1 MMESG
6 VKIFGPATLEACAM
20 ASIHFNNIQTGDFL
34 NPILQKEVDAFRML
48 EGEFEVMSIEVE
60 VKRSDG
66 REVTSQMEIFG
77 RSHFA
82 KTFPLKLAEM
92 VAVEKREDYWEV
104 SQGGVWIFQSG
115 LFVVFAFFI
124 RCLCHCL
131 LVGQTM
137 HPNHSDKVRRGGV
150 WIFDIYLVPS
160 GKIATSD
167 IG

>member
-1 MMESG
+1 MEIMESG

-20 ASIHFNNIQTGDFL
+20 ASIHFNNIETGDFL

-66 REVTSQMEIFG
+66 REVTSQMENFG

-82 KTFPLKLAEM
+82 KTFPLKLGEI

-104 SQGGVWIFQSG
+104 SQGGVWSF
-115 LFVVFAFFI
+115 
-124 RCLCHCL
+124 RCLCL
-131 LVGQTM
+131 F
-137 HPNHSDKVRRGGV
+137 HSLSLTLSFR
-150 WIFDIYLVPS
+150 W
-160 GKIATSD
+160 SD
-167 IG
+167 HAS